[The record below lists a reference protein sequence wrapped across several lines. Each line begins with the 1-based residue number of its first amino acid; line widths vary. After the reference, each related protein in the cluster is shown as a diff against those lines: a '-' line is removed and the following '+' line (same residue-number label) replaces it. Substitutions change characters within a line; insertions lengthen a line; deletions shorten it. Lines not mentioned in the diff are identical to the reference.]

1 MSLPHPVPGGVVIVT
16 GASSGIGAELA
27 RQLAARGH
35 DLVLVARREDRLEE
49 LAEELRGNAGR
60 DVLVHAADLTD
71 EAAREGLL
79 GFVADAGRT
88 ISGLCNNAGYGI
100 AGLAWERD
108 LAQSRD
114 MIELNVVALHD
125 LTLLVVPDMLRAGT
139 GAVLN
144 VASVAAYQP
153 LPGMAA
159 YAATKAFVH
168 AFSEALHEELGGT
181 GVSVTTLYPGPVPTE
196 FGDNA
201 GFDLESGSPGI
212 MIVQADEVARQAV
225 EAMLAGR
232 RSVNPG
238 TVNRVTGLLG
248 RYSPR
253 SVLLPVMK
261 RQMQSRTGPQG

>member
-1 MSLPHPVPGGVVIVT
+1 MSLPAPAPGSVVVVT

-27 RQLAARGH
+27 RSLAALGH
-35 DLVLVARREDRLEE
+35 DLVLVARREDRLQQ
-49 LAEELRGNAGR
+49 LAEELRREHGR

-71 EAAREGLL
+71 QAAREGLI
-79 GFVADAGRT
+79 GFVAGTGRT
-88 ISGLCNNAGYGI
+88 ITGLCNNAGYGL

-114 MIELNVVALHD
+114 TIELNVVALHD
-125 LTLLVVPDMLRAGT
+125 LTLLVVPDMIRAGT

-168 AFSEALHEELGGT
+168 AFSEALHEELAGT

-201 GFDLESGSPGI
+201 GLDLEGGSPGI
-212 MIVQADEVARQAV
+212 MIVQPGEVARQAV
-225 EAMLAGR
+225 AAMVAGR

-261 RQMQSRTGPQG
+261 RQLRSRTGS